1 MTTTL
6 IAALVVGLL
15 APMARALVWGVPFGL
30 LSISTV
36 LVSFTGSA
44 LTVLLIGVMVGF
56 LLRATTLT
64 PDQIDTMAGGFGAVG
79 GFVLLLSSARRM
91 RHVRGLSVL
100 CQRLAE
106 EDAQATALRALG
118 RLLDRVKKSDADRH
132 IALVLMA
139 TGPLT
144 QASLWEEAR
153 AGLSSIDEQ
162 SLTPSQSVLR
172 NQALATCQLQFDE
185 LGAAENAIE
194 RIPRPAEPSIEVW
207 LVAMEALLLAVR
219 GQPEA
224 ARAKLR
230 GQDTSD
236 NPSLEASHRLVRAH
250 ILAGQNQ
257 RGAAL
262 EELKTLHRA
271 AGRAGLER
279 ALHPN
284 GPASALARELIDD
297 AEETPRVSPV

>member
-15 APMARALVWGVPFGL
+15 APVVRALAWGVPFGL

-36 LVSFTGSA
+36 LVSFAGSA
-44 LTVLLIGVMVGF
+44 LTVLLIGATVGF
-56 LLRATTLT
+56 LLRVTTLT
-64 PDQIDTMAGGFGAVG
+64 PDQVDMMAGVIGALG

-106 EDAQATALRALG
+106 DDAQPSALRALG
-118 RLLDRVKKSDADRH
+118 RLLDRVKRSDADRH

-162 SLTPSQSVLR
+162 SLTPAQSVLR

-185 LGAAENAIE
+185 LDAARDAIGN
-194 RIPRPAEPSIEVW
+194 IPRPAEPSIEVW

-219 GQPEA
+219 GESEA
-224 ARAKLR
+224 AQAKLR

-250 ILAGQNQ
+250 ILADQDQ
-257 RGAAL
+257 RDAAL
-262 EELKTLHRA
+262 GELKALRQA
-271 AGRAGLER
+271 AGSAGLER
-279 ALHPN
+279 ALRPN
-284 GPASALARELIDD
+284 GPASGLARELID
-297 AEETPRVSPV
+297 AEAD

>member
-15 APMARALVWGVPFGL
+15 APVVRALVWGVPFGL

-36 LVSFTGSA
+36 LVSFAGSV
-44 LTVLLIGVMVGF
+44 LTVLLIGATAGF
-56 LLRATTLT
+56 LLRATALT
-64 PDQIDTMAGGFGAVG
+64 PYRVDILAGSIGALG

-91 RHVRGLSVL
+91 RQVRGLSVL
-100 CQRLAE
+100 CQRLSE
-106 EDAQATALRALG
+106 EDAQATALRALR
-118 RLLDRVKKSDADRH
+118 RLLDRAKRSDADRH

-144 QASLWEEAR
+144 QASLWEQAR
-153 AGLSSIDEQ
+153 AGLLSIDGQ
-162 SLTPSQSVLR
+162 SLTPAQSVLR

-185 LGAAENAIE
+185 LSAAEDAIGN
-194 RIPRPAEPSIEVW
+194 IPRPAEPSIEVW
-207 LVAMEALLLAVR
+207 LIAMEALLLAVR
-219 GQPEA
+219 GDPDR

-257 RGAAL
+257 RAAAL
-262 EELKTLHRA
+262 EELKTLRQA

-279 ALHPN
+279 VLHPN
-284 GPASALARELIDD
+284 GPASPLARDLIE
-297 AEETPRVSPV
+297 AEEPA

>member
-15 APMARALVWGVPFGL
+15 APVVRALAWGVPFGL

-36 LVSFTGSA
+36 LVSFAGSA
-44 LTVLLIGVMVGF
+44 LTVLLIGATAAF
-56 LLRATTLT
+56 LLQVTTLT
-64 PDQIDTMAGGFGAVG
+64 PDQVDMMAGVIGALG

-91 RHVRGLSVL
+91 RYVRGLSVL

-106 EDAQATALRALG
+106 DDAQPSALLALG
-118 RLLDRVKKSDADRH
+118 RLLDRVKRSDADRH

-162 SLTPSQSVLR
+162 SLTPAQSVLR

-185 LGAAENAIE
+185 LDAARDAIGN
-194 RIPRPAEPSIEVW
+194 IPRPAEPSIEVW

-219 GQPEA
+219 GESEA
-224 ARAKLR
+224 AQAKLR

-250 ILAGQNQ
+250 ILAGQDQ
-257 RGAAL
+257 RDAAL
-262 EELKTLHRA
+262 GELKALRQV
-271 AGRAGLER
+271 AGSAGLER
-279 ALHPN
+279 ALRPN
-284 GPASALARELIDD
+284 GPASGLARELID
-297 AEETPRVSPV
+297 AEAD

>member
-15 APMARALVWGVPFGL
+15 APVVRALAWGVPFGL

-36 LVSFTGSA
+36 LVSFAGSA
-44 LTVLLIGVMVGF
+44 LTVLLIGATAGL
-56 LLRATTLT
+56 LLRVTALTT
-64 PDQIDTMAGGFGAVG
+64 DQADRIAGGIGALG

-106 EDAQATALRALG
+106 EDARPSALRALG
-118 RLLDRVKKSDADRH
+118 RLLDGVRKSDTDRH
-132 IALVLMA
+132 AALVLMA

-153 AGLSSIDEQ
+153 AGLLSIDEQ
-162 SLTPSQSVLR
+162 RLAPAQSVLR

-185 LGAAENAIE
+185 LDAAWDAIGN
-194 RIPRPAEPSIEVW
+194 IPRPAEPTIEVW

-219 GQPEA
+219 GESEGAQ
-224 ARAKLR
+224 AKLR

-250 ILAGQNQ
+250 ILAGRGQ
-257 RGAAL
+257 RDAAL
-262 EELKTLHRA
+262 DELKALREA
-271 AGRAGLER
+271 AGHAGLER
-279 ALHPN
+279 VLHPD
-284 GPASALARELIDD
+284 GPASVLARALID
-297 AEETPRVSPV
+297 AETD

>member
-15 APMARALVWGVPFGL
+15 APVVRALAWGVPFGL

-36 LVSFTGSA
+36 LVSFAGSA
-44 LTVLLIGVMVGF
+44 LTVLLIGATAGF
-56 LLRATTLT
+56 LLRVTTLT
-64 PDQIDTMAGGFGAVG
+64 PDQVDMMAGVIGALG

-91 RHVRGLSVL
+91 RHMRGLSVL

-106 EDAQATALRALG
+106 DDAQPSALRALG
-118 RLLDRVKKSDADRH
+118 RLLDRVKRSDADRH

-162 SLTPSQSVLR
+162 SLTPAQSVLR

-185 LGAAENAIE
+185 LDAARDAIGN
-194 RIPRPAEPSIEVW
+194 IPRPAEPSIEVW

-219 GQPEA
+219 GESEA
-224 ARAKLR
+224 AQAKLR

-250 ILAGQNQ
+250 ILADQDQ
-257 RGAAL
+257 RDAAL
-262 EELKTLHRA
+262 GELKALRQA
-271 AGRAGLER
+271 AGSAGLER
-279 ALHPN
+279 ALRPN
-284 GPASALARELIDD
+284 GPASGLARELID
-297 AEETPRVSPV
+297 AEAD